1 MTVLV
6 EERAHQPGWQWLSG
20 LWMPALTAIAYYLG
34 AEAAFAIG
42 TLSDKLFAPFWPPN
56 IVLFCALLFSEP
68 KRWPLFIAACIPPHF
83 LAEHGVGMPVDQ
95 ASIALATNCFVAL
108 ANTIGLRMASERSE
122 LFTTLRSA
130 GIYVLVTVI
139 AAPAIAALGGAFV
152 QISGEGTLF
161 DYGHFWA
168 QWYASNALG
177 AATLGPLAIIILQG
191 QFRAEWKPVSNR
203 SFEALATL
211 AALILTSILSFN
223 VTPKTVTAAYLPTL
237 LYLPLPLILW
247 TAIRF
252 GVGAASA
259 AVLTVGAIL
268 LWNSLNGPN
277 LFTISDPETNVFSF
291 QIFLIGLAVPI
302 LLLSAAIEEARRAH
316 REARENEERMASAAA
331 ASDVGLWLYNYS
343 TKKFWATKHSRSMF
357 GLPSSHPLDTKELLA
372 RIDPEDR
379 DMANGAMRRA
389 IRDRVA
395 IDVEFRVLGRG
406 GKTRWIS
413 TRARPHE
420 SAGGM
425 SAEMTG
431 TFSDITARKKAEEE
445 AAKKQQEITHL
456 MRVSM
461 LGELSAGLAHE
472 LTQPLTAILSNA
484 QAGRMLLDQS
494 GLKMDEVAN
503 IFDDIIAADARA
515 GDVIQRLRTLLR
527 KGDIRYE
534 AVDISALI
542 EATLQL
548 LHSELIKRRT
558 TVKLDLEPD
567 LLPARGDAV
576 QLQQILLNLLINAM
590 DAMEE
595 LSPSRRI
602 IAIRTR
608 MNGANEI
615 EVKIIDRGIG
625 LGQSQKQIFQPFFTT
640 KKRGLGLGLSICATI
655 VKSHGGTLSLEDN
668 ASEGATAAF
677 RLPPQR
683 I

>member
-1 MTVLV
+1 MTTLA
-6 EERAHQPGWQWLSG
+6 EERVRQPGWQWLSD
-20 LWMPALTAIAYYLG
+20 LRMPALTAIVYYIG
-34 AEAAFAIG
+34 AEAAFAVG

-56 IVLFCALLFSEP
+56 IVLFCALLFSP
-68 KRWPLFIAACIPPHF
+68 PRRWPLFIAACVPPHF
-83 LAEHGVGMPVDQ
+83 LAEYAVGMPAGQ
-95 ASIALATNCFVAL
+95 ASIAFATNCFVAL
-108 ANTIGLRMASERSE
+108 ANTVGLRMASERSE
-122 LFTTLRSA
+122 LFTTLGST
-130 GIYVLVTVI
+130 GLYVFVTVI
-139 AAPAIAALGGAFV
+139 AAPAVAALGGAFV
-152 QISGEGTLF
+152 QISGGGPF
-161 DYGHFWA
+161 ADYGHYWA

-177 AATLGPLAIIILQG
+177 AATLGPLAIIVLQG
-191 QFRAEWKPVSNR
+191 RFRAEWQPLPSR

-211 AALILTSILSFN
+211 AALILVSFLSFQ
-223 VTPKTVTAAYLPTL
+223 VTPKTATATYLPTL
-237 LYLPLPLILW
+237 LYLPLPLVLW
-247 TAIRF
+247 AAVRF

-302 LLLSAAIEEARRAH
+302 MLLSAAIEETRRAH
-316 REARENEERMASAAA
+316 REARENEERMAFAAA
-331 ASDVGLWLYNYS
+331 ASDVGLWLYNYA
-343 TKKFWATKHSRSMF
+343 TKTFWATEHSRSMF
-357 GLPSSHPLDTKELLA
+357 GVPHSRPLDARELLA
-372 RIDPEDR
+372 RIDPDDR
-379 DMANGAMRRA
+379 EVANNAMRRA

-395 IDVEFRVLGRG
+395 MDIEFRVLGRG

-420 SAGGM
+420 NADGM

-431 TFSDITARKKAEEE
+431 TFSDITTRKQVEEE
-445 AAKKQQEITHL
+445 AAKKQQEIAHL

-494 GLKMDEVAN
+494 GLERNEIAN

-527 KGDIRYE
+527 KGDTRYE
-534 AVDISALI
+534 AVDINALI

-558 TVKLDLEPD
+558 TIRLDMNPD

-602 IAIRTR
+602 ISIRTR
-608 MNGANEI
+608 MNGVNEI
-615 EVKIIDRGIG
+615 DVRVVDRGIG
-625 LGQSQKQIFQPFFTT
+625 LGQSHKQVFQPFFTT

-655 VKSHGGTLSLEDN
+655 IKSHGGTLSLEDN
-668 ASEGATAAF
+668 AGEGATATF